1 MADLY
6 INFYVAFC
14 SMKEVGKIVSKYFF
28 SPEYYVSFTKFKI
41 EVLDSDFQDCL
52 KFSQR
57 PCFLKAPPTQN
68 QYVPTGF
75 GHGAFWLEGFHL
87 DFEAVWPNSRIIP
100 FTLNGEAVLQCPE
113 ITPST
118 QK

>member
-14 SMKEVGKIVSKYFF
+14 SMKEVGKIVSKDFF

-75 GHGAFWLEGFHL
+75 GHGAF
-87 DFEAVWPNSRIIP
+87 
-100 FTLNGEAVLQCPE
+100 
-113 ITPST
+113 
-118 QK
+118 